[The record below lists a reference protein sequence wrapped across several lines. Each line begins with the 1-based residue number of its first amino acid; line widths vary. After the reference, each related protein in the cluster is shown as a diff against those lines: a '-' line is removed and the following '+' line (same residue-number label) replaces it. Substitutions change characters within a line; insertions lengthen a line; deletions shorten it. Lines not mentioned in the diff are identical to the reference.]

1 MSTALDPATTAAKQ
15 AEARKESAGTSEEDQ
30 LLDPAFP
37 YVVIKFDPTLFG
49 RIADNTT

>member
-15 AEARKESAGTSEEDQ
+15 AEARKSAGTSEEDQ
-30 LLDPAFP
+30 LLDPSFP